1 MTGIA
6 RAVAEFELTP
16 EDWEDVNAVHLFE
29 SRLHREQLGRVRG
42 ASALLFVTL
51 ALLTLLLGWGSGA
64 LMFAAAALIFPVFVG
79 PMQRR
84 AQRQALRKLTEQ
96 GIANGTFGHHTVEV
110 RDEGL
115 FHSTHAC
122 ESLFR
127 WHAIDRVKE
136 KDGNFLVY
144 IGPNAFLPIPATAFP
159 DSAALRRFAHAFYE
173 RKAEHQVLPP
183 ETEPAKGQFDS
194 ERQKPEPEVAPVGA
208 TQEGAG

>member
-1 MTGIA
+1 VTGIA

-51 ALLTLLLGWGSGA
+51 ALLTLLLGFGSGA
-64 LMFAAAALIFPVFVG
+64 LMFGAAALIFPVFVG

-84 AQRQALRKLTEQ
+84 AQRQALRKLTAQ

-115 FHSTHAC
+115 FHSTHAY

-159 DSAALRRFAHAFYE
+159 DSAALRRFADAFYE
-173 RKAEHQVLPP
+173 RKAEPPDLPP
-183 ETEPAKGQFDS
+183 ESGPAKGLFGSGHQTREAS
-194 ERQKPEPEVAPVGA
+194 LATVEVKPEG
-208 TQEGAG
+208 TG